1 MPRQTPMYRSISE
14 KKQMQKKYFGPTG
27 IELPVI
33 GQGTWDIPESGVAV
47 EETKRA
53 IRRGIELGM
62 THLDTAEM
70 YGGGAVETILGQ
82 AIAGIP
88 RERLFITSKVL
99 PGNASFDGT
108 LAACERSLRRMK
120 LDYLDL
126 YLLHWPSDVP
136 LEETMRALAELVRQ
150 GKTRFVGVSNFD
162 VDDMFE
168 AAKLLGDVPL
178 TCNQV
183 LYHLKERGPEHRL
196 IPEAH
201 RANIAIVAYTPF
213 GRGRFPREAAGEDGV
228 LGRIAKKHGATP
240 RQVILAFL
248 TRDEDVFTIPKAS
261 SVEHVEQ
268 NAAAG
273 DLVLDS
279 DDIRTIDEA
288 FPVGRE
294 RPLATL

>member
-1 MPRQTPMYRSISE
+1 MRHT
-14 KKQMQKKYFGPTG
+14 YFGPTG
-27 IELPVI
+27 LQLPVI
-33 GQGTWDIPESGVAV
+33 GQGTWDIPESGASV
-47 EETKRA
+47 EEAKRA

-70 YGGGAVETILGQ
+70 YGAGAVETILGD

-88 RERLFITSKVL
+88 RDTLFVTSKVL
-99 PGNASFDGT
+99 PGNARYDAT
-108 LAACERSLRRMK
+108 IAACERSLRRLK

-126 YLLHWPSDVP
+126 YLLHWPSDTP
-136 LEETMRALAELVRQ
+136 LEETMRALGSLVRQ

-168 AAKLLGDVPL
+168 AANYLGDVPL

-196 IPEAH
+196 IARARE
-201 RANIAIVAYTPF
+201 ANIAIVAYTPF
-213 GRGRFPREAAGEDGV
+213 GRGRFPREEASPDGV

-248 TRDEDVFTIPKAS
+248 TRGENVFAIPKAS
-261 SVEHVEQ
+261 KVEHVEQ

-273 DLVLDS
+273 DLILDER
-279 DDIRTIDEA
+279 DIGEIDEA
-288 FPVGRE
+288 FPAGAE
-294 RPLATL
+294 HPLATL